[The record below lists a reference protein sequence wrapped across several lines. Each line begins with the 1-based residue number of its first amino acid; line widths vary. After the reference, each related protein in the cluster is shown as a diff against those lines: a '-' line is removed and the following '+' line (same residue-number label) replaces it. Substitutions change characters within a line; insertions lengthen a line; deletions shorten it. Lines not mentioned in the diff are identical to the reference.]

1 MFDIM
6 TINANTAIGEYSKA
20 LIADLNNIASLVGEK
35 SCEYAVKVA
44 IAYHSDAMRREIYAT
59 DSAFIPK
66 EGKEFT
72 KKLFAEYC
80 EKYMGISKSNA
91 YAYCQIGDVMQ
102 DYGHGYEF
110 IWWHIAKEKYA
121 DELNGIDG
129 KFSQSAISII
139 VRLEDIIAIELM
151 REKVITPE
159 TTVADLREIVPKYKG
174 AILYNDEIIVANR
187 TEKTA
192 RKKAENAPVGG
203 GSAIESGKECV
214 PISADIAD
222 GVTAHFAIPV
232 DILAHFNDEVA
243 RIPFEVDGKSYTMP
257 LTLMKFYLVK
267 E

>member
-6 TINANTAIGEYSKA
+6 TINANTALGEYSKA
-20 LIADLNNIASLVGEK
+20 LISDLNNIASLVGEK
-35 SCEYAVKVA
+35 SCEYAVKIA

-66 EGKEFT
+66 KDKEFT

-121 DELNGIDG
+121 DDLKGIEG
-129 KFSQSAISII
+129 KFSQSAISVI
-139 VRLEDIIAIELM
+139 VRLEDVIAIELM
-151 REKVITPE
+151 HQKVITPS
-159 TTVADLREIVPKYKG
+159 TTVADLREIVPEYKG
-174 AILYNDEIIVANR
+174 AILHNGEIIVATK
-187 TEKTA
+187 TEKKPAKTE
-192 RKKAENAPVGG
+192 KKPVGG
-203 GSAIESGKECV
+203 ESAIESEKECV
-214 PISADIAD
+214 PVSADIAD
-222 GVTAHFAIPV
+222 GITAHFAIPV
-232 DILAHFNDEVA
+232 DILAHFSDDA
-243 RIPFEVDGKSYTMP
+243 TMIPFEVDGKSYSMP